1 MARASKA
8 AARKPAAPRRRAKA
22 KQPLPPV
29 PDDSWASSPATRA
42 SMLGNRSRD
51 TAPELALRRAVH
63 ALGLRYRVAARP
75 LKQVRRTADLV
86 FPTERVA
93 VEVLGCFWH
102 GCPEHFR
109 LPATNRA
116 YWEPKIARN
125 RERDV
130 ELAQRLADEGWELVV
145 VWEHDDAAAA
155 AERVREAVVR
165 RRVTGATRTPPPR
178 P

>member
-1 MARASKA
+1 VA
-8 AARKPAAPRRRAKA
+8 KPYE
-22 KQPLPPV
+22 
-29 PDDSWASSPATRA
+29 SWASSEANRA

-63 ALGLRYRVAARP
+63 AMGLRYRVATRP
-75 LKQVRRTADLV
+75 LKDLRRTADLV

-109 LPATNRA
+109 LPATNRG

-125 RERDV
+125 RERDA
-130 ELAQRLADEGWELVV
+130 ELAERLAAEGWDLVV
-145 VWEHDDAAAA
+145 VWEHDDVAES
-155 AERVREAVVR
+155 AERVRAAVLAR
-165 RRVTGATRTPPPR
+165 RPPKP
-178 P
+178 